1 MNQISASSKT
11 VGIFRNPLNKKL
23 VELFES
29 QGKKVFEFP
38 ALEKKRAD
46 LSETELDLFRNI
58 FDFDWIIFSE
68 IFTVEFFLEILEE
81 QNFDFYDLDSV
92 KIFSLGE
99 AVADSLRFRQ
109 IHSDVIPPKNNVK
122 AAFTA
127 LSDYLSA
134 ENKFSGL
141 RFLILKEVAENS
153 ELANLLSENF
163 AEIREVEIYKIEDQN
178 ESEISKLK
186 ALLVGGAIDEFVFSS
201 PEEVFS
207 LFKLLGNECF
217 AQILSEIKI
226 QTLNEITQQTLF
238 EFGIKVEQ

>member
-11 VGIFRNPLNKKL
+11 VGIFRNPPNKKL
-23 VELFES
+23 IELFKS
-29 QGKKVFEFP
+29 QDKNVFAFP
-38 ALEKKRAD
+38 ALETKRAD
-46 LSETELDLFRNI
+46 MSESELELFKNI
-58 FDFDWIIFSE
+58 FDFDWIIFSD
-68 IFTVEFFLEILEE
+68 IWTVEFFLEILEE
-81 QNFDFYDLDSV
+81 QNLDFFDLDSV
-92 KIFSLGE
+92 KICSNGE

-109 IHSDVIPPKNNVK
+109 IHSDVIPPKNTVN

-163 AEIREVEIYKIEDQN
+163 AEIREVEIYEIRNKS

-186 ALLVGGAIDEFVFSS
+186 ALLFGGAIDEFVFSS

-207 LFKLLGNECF
+207 LLKLIGNENF
-217 AQILSEIKI
+217 AQIFSEIKI
-226 QTLNEITQQTLF
+226 QALNEITQQTLF
-238 EFGIKVEQ
+238 EFGIKTGS